1 MSDVNLNNVRRLV
14 QLGILPES
22 ILKEYEEKTLG
33 GFGKNLVGSGVQL
46 GTDMWDAVTSPID
59 TGAALLKAGAGGVQK
74 LIPGKSEDGLIPN
87 YEDVADAVADY
98 YVDRFSNIGDT
109 AYEDPLGLLSDLAF
123 GAGSALKGS
132 AKIAK
137 IAGASDT
144 AGTLQ
149 KLGDRADLMDP
160 VNTAIGGAGRVGA
173 KLGGGV
179 KGAISRTSENVKYS
193 TARNSPER
201 KQGAAERMSE
211 TMLKYGLDPT
221 NPASLKKLEQIIKDF
236 EAQSTEAVANAG
248 GAGVKIDPMPALDA
262 LAALSRRTYSTADPD
277 AAKKVGAIDQYALD
291 AEEALLRVADD
302 DLMLD
307 PATALK
313 TRRDVDAG
321 INYGAEKPKAS
332 ARAQARQ
339 EYANALRS
347 ELAEMIPGLKEV
359 NQDFSRALEI
369 KEPMTRA
376 TRRHDNNTNALTKM
390 GAVGGAVMTAA
401 SGGIYPLLVGA
412 LSSGFL
418 SPRTQ
423 QALAQ
428 IIYERASGRMKLSD
442 NQLASLSMRI
452 LQEIEQTGVA
462 NEQ

>member
-1 MSDVNLNNVRRLV
+1 MSIKNVENIRRLV
-14 QLGILPES
+14 KLGIVDES
-22 ILKEYEEKTLG
+22 VLAEIEEKTLE
-33 GFGKNLVGSGVQL
+33 GFGKNLVSSGVQL
-46 GTDMWDAVTSPID
+46 GTDMWDAVSSPID
-59 TGAALLKAGAGGVQK
+59 TGAALLKAGTGGIQK

-87 YEDVADAVADY
+87 YEDVADAVGEY
-98 YVDRFSNIGDT
+98 YYDRFSNIGDT

-123 GAGSALKGS
+123 GAGTALKGS

-137 IAGASDT
+137 IAGAADK

-149 KLGDRADLMDP
+149 KLGDKADLLDP
-160 VNTAIGGAGRVGA
+160 VNTAMGAAGRAGA
-173 KLGGGV
+173 YAAGGV

-221 NPASLKKLEQIIKDF
+221 NPASLAKLEQIIKDF
-236 EAQSTEAVANAG
+236 ESQSTQAVANAG
-248 GAGVKIDPMPALDA
+248 GTGVRIDPMPALDA
-262 LAALSRRTYSTADPD
+262 LAELRRSTLSTADPD
-277 AAKKVGAIDQYALD
+277 AAKKVDAIDQYTTD
-291 AEEALLRVADD
+291 AEAALLRSADD

-339 EYANALRS
+339 AYANSLRGQ
-347 ELAEMIPGLKEV
+347 LAEMVPGLKEV
-359 NQDFSRALEI
+359 NQDFSKALEI
-369 KEPMTRA
+369 KEPLTRS

-401 SGGIYPLLVGA
+401 SGGILPLLVGA
-412 LSSGFL
+412 LGSGYL
-418 SPRTQ
+418 NPKTQ

-428 IIYERASGRMKLSD
+428 LIYDRATGKVKLSD
-442 NQLASLSMRI
+442 NQLASLTLRVI
-452 LQEIEQTGVA
+452 QEIEQTGVA